1 MFIRS
6 VMHENLSSIMKLVF
20 GMLNSIVSVPRE
32 TFHDR
37 TRTQH
42 VPVTVVPTV
51 QADKGLWGGEGVL
64 IGYEDRS
71 NANDF

>member
-1 MFIRS
+1 MKCAKNAS
-6 VMHENLSSIMKLVF
+6 LLSIMRLVS
-20 GMLNSIVSVPRE
+20 GTLNIFRKSKYIYLS
-32 TFHDR
+32 FR

-64 IGYEDRS
+64 IGYEDFPVV
-71 NANDF
+71 NDYQ

>member
-1 MFIRS
+1 MKQAFGTNGFICFS
-6 VMHENLSSIMKLVF
+6 QQQKKNL
-20 GMLNSIVSVPRE
+20 IVCCLR
-32 TFHDR
+32 R

-64 IGYEDRS
+64 IGYEDG
-71 NANDF
+71 NVTNDY